1 MSLLQLLRKPAER
14 NLLDVLTKLP
24 QLGVGSKV
32 TRKSWEPYGDSY
44 WEVTKVAPRNADGSY
59 GKVSSIFDG
68 TAARQQQAPPPRCGH
83 LHTYAAR
90 QQCCDVGIYI
100 HMQLN
105 SNARMS
111 SAQ

>member
-44 WEVTKVAPRNADGSY
+44 WEVTEVLPRNADGSF
-59 GKVSSIFDG
+59 GKVSSI
-68 TAARQQQAPPPRCGH
+68 A
-83 LHTYAAR
+83 
-90 QQCCDVGIYI
+90 DVTLLSG
-100 HMQLN
+100 
-105 SNARMS
+105 S
-111 SAQ
+111 SKALATTWAF